1 MSWKP
6 IVVGVDTSPA
16 AADAAAFAVDAA
28 HRAATTYHL
37 VHATHDTS
45 GSAGSPVW
53 LGHEVRA
60 QVIAALRSRVPAAA
74 LETLSVRRGPPADV
88 LTGAVADFGAELV
101 VLGGKHHTALGR
113 WLGGSTS
120 VNVTRGSLVPL
131 LVTVGKPAIGRVLVA
146 VDQSGA
152 AQPTLAAAARYA
164 TLFGAE
170 LRALSVIEPLPVLPE
185 VPQPDESDYYRLL
198 EETVARDIWSLIRA
212 PGVNKVLHRGVALEA
227 ILSEAAEWRADLLVV
242 GSHGKRWAE
251 RVLAGSVTEGLI
263 NHLPTSLLVVPIT
276 AAAVRPDVGDLVA
289 ANRNIE
295 EHEEET

>member
-1 MSWKP
+1 MSWRP
-6 IVVGVDTSPA
+6 IVVGVDTSPE
-16 AADAAAFAVDAA
+16 AADAAVFTVATA

-37 VHATHDTS
+37 VHATDDTS
-45 GSAGSPVW
+45 GSPVW

-60 QVIAALRSRVPAAA
+60 QVVAALRGRVPAAA
-74 LETLSVRRGPPADV
+74 LETLSVRRGSPADV
-88 LTGAVADFGAELV
+88 LNGAVADFGAELV
-101 VLGGKHHTALGR
+101 VLGGKHHSALGR

-120 VNVTRGSLVPL
+120 VNVTRSSLVPL

-164 TLFGAE
+164 DLFGAE

-185 VPQPDESDYYRLL
+185 VPQPDESDYYSLL
-198 EETVARDIWSLIRA
+198 EEAVARDIWSLIRT
-212 PGVNKVLHRGVALEA
+212 PGVNKVLRRGVALEA